1 MESGL
6 AYLIIGIAT
15 AFNILVIKWKLE
27 KGRIADGIFDAC
39 CLILLAGVMGSS
51 LGVPIIS
58 PPKLLPI
65 TPASSIKQHASKIPS
80 AILPF
85 SSFHL
90 ITNILN
96 AVAIPII
103 K

>member
-1 MESGL
+1 MEGGL

-51 LGVPIIS
+51 
-58 PPKLLPI
+58 
-65 TPASSIKQHASKIPS
+65 
-80 AILPF
+80 
-85 SSFHL
+85 
-90 ITNILN
+90 
-96 AVAIPII
+96 
-103 K
+103 